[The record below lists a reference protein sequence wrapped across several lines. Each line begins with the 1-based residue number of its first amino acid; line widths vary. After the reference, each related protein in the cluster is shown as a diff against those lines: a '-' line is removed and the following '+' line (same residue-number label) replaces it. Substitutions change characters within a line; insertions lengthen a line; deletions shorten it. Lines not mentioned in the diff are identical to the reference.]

1 MHQINR
7 SGIFGKI
14 LSCFYNNSRGFNI
27 TFIGKILSYFTT
39 KQNYSFQWWSLLQ
52 NISGFDP
59 EMYQMVTAKIG
70 ICLPSTCQ
78 QDDIDSI
85 VHRCKY
91 NYTIS
96 IHFSSKTFYQIKKS
110 FKNVRTRIGNSCIKL
125 FR

>member
-125 FR
+125 FG

>member
-7 SGIFGKI
+7 SGIFRKI

-39 KQNYSFQWWSLLQ
+39 KQNCSFQWWSLLQ

-59 EMYQMVTAKIG
+59 EMYQMVTAKVG
-70 ICLPSTCQ
+70 ICLPSTCA